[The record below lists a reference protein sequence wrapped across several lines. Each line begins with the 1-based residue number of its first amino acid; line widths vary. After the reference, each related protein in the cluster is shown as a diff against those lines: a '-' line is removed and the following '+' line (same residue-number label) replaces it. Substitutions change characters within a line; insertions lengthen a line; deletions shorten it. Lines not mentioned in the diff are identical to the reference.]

1 MILGDARN
9 ESKQP
14 FISENRDILDLFE
27 KNSDD
32 RLTFNGHE
40 LGYSFSVNTVNR
52 VEKIQINGAVVEPD
66 SVNPKQANITIS
78 SGSGE
83 GGSGYTPVEIDTTWD
98 SDVSQL
104 IICKAGGITVNLPD
118 SPADKSMIKV
128 ATLDAVNPAN
138 LVTIK
143 SSTTNFISA
152 FNNQDMII
160 NTPYSSI
167 ELVYNASLKI
177 WRVVTPFAPQAISAS
192 GLTAEEAKAVAKK
205 QAIIFG

>member
-14 FISENRDILDLFE
+14 FIPENRDLLDLFE
-27 KNSDD
+27 KNVDN
-32 RLTFNGHE
+32 RLVFDGHE
-40 LGYSFSVNTVNR
+40 LGYSFSVNTVDR

-78 SGSGE
+78 SGSGSS
-83 GGSGYTPVEIDTTWD
+83 GSGYTPVEIDTTWD
-98 SDVSQL
+98 ADVNQL
-104 IICKAGGITVNLPD
+104 VICKAGGISVNLPD
-118 SPADKSMIKV
+118 APADKSMIKI
-128 ATLDAVNPAN
+128 ATLDSVNPAS
-138 LVTIK
+138 LVTITS
-143 SSTTNFISA
+143 SSTDFISA
-152 FNNQDMII
+152 FNNQEMII
-160 NTPYSSI
+160 NTSYSSI